1 MPTQEYALD
10 EQVKVWVEVALPEL
24 QGLPNEV
31 SFRKDLSEGA
41 NGSPQAYLQT
51 LPAGYKVRPHFHTEA
66 QFQVVLEGSISFPAH
81 DLGAIAVHYSDRHT
95 AYGPFVAGP
104 DFKFAV
110 VRPRKAGK
118 DFMED
123 RQARQRRDPYGR
135 ELFGSS
141 ADLPWEPVPGSE
153 QVTEAKVLF
162 ATDGRQGPAAQL
174 WKCSSNSSLVGR
186 AAPFGEYQILVEG
199 SAHLAGREV
208 KRYFMRYVV
217 GDSPAPLICGPQGA
231 TWLILTFDQAA
242 QGPVD

>member
-123 RQARQRRDPYGR
+123 RQARQRRDPLWSR
-135 ELFGSS
+135 AVRLFS
-141 ADLPWEPVPGSE
+141 
-153 QVTEAKVLF
+153 
-162 ATDGRQGPAAQL
+162 GPTLGAGAR
-174 WKCSSNSSLVGR
+174 VG
-186 AAPFGEYQILVEG
+186 
-199 SAHLAGREV
+199 AGYR
-208 KRYFMRYVV
+208 
-217 GDSPAPLICGPQGA
+217 GQS
-231 TWLILTFDQAA
+231 TFRH
-242 QGPVD
+242 GW